1 MKYPISVQNF
11 EKIVRGGYIYVDKT
25 DLIYDLAQ
33 ENVCFLSRPRRFG
46 KSLLLST
53 LEAYFKGRKDLFKGL
68 ALEKIEEESNTEY
81 TARYGKWTEYPVLK
95 IDFANGNYNEAGEL
109 TKKLDA
115 LLTGWENE
123 FGKDPAQQTLG
134 DRFKYV
140 IEKAKEKTGKPVVV
154 LIDEYD
160 KPLLDV
166 MGDKLEEINRNI
178 LKGFYGTFKAADA
191 SLRFVLLTGV
201 TKFSQISVF
210 SGFNQPN
217 YISMDRHYDAICG
230 ITEEEL
236 HRVFAEP
243 IAEMAEEMECSVDE
257 MKEMLKKQYDGYHFS
272 NKLIDIYN
280 PFSIINA
287 FNKMNLGSYWY
298 SSGTPGYLVKLMEGH
313 HTNMQ
318 RMLEKQYEASYFV
331 DYRADVED
339 PLAML
344 YQSGYLTIKS
354 YDKRYRVY
362 TLDYPNDEVRK
373 GFIALTANS
382 YFGKTSLDDG
392 NWLMNLDMMLRRCDL
407 DGIRDAYTS
416 FLASI
421 PYEANK
427 DERAKDFET
436 HFQYTFY
443 IINRLLSCY
452 TILIEKQNSKDR
464 SDIIIESDNDI
475 YIFEFK
481 LDGTAEETLQ
491 QIEDRQYALPYLQD
505 SRPVHKIGVNI
516 SSETRTV
523 SDWRHN

>member
-1 MKYPISVQNF
+1 MKYPISVQTF
-11 EKIVRGGYIYVDKT
+11 ETIINNGYVYVDKT
-25 DLIYDLAQ
+25 DLVYDLAQ
-33 ENVCFLSRPRRFG
+33 EHVCFLSRPRRFG

-53 LEAYFKGRKDLFKGL
+53 LDAYFSGRKDLFKGL
-68 ALEKIEEESNTEY
+68 KMEALEDS
-81 TARYGKWTEYPVLK
+81 WDVYPVLRL
-95 IDFANGNYNEAGEL
+95 DFANGNYNDPCGLNA
-109 TKKLDA
+109 KLNSA
-115 LLTGWENE
+115 LSDWENIY
-123 FGKDPAQQTLG
+123 GKDDIRTEPG
-134 DRFKYV
+134 DRFEF
-140 IEKAKEKTGKPVVV
+140 ILRKAREKTGKGAVV

-166 MGDKLEEINRNI
+166 LGTELEEVNRNI

-217 YISMDRHYDAICG
+217 DISMDRHYDAICG

-243 IAEMAEEMECSVDE
+243 IAEMADEMECSVEE

-272 NKLIDIYN
+272 TKLIDIYN

-287 FNKMNLGSYWY
+287 FNKMNLGSFWF
-298 SSGTPGYLVKLMEGH
+298 SSGTPTYLVKLLEGH
-313 HTNMQ
+313 HVNMQ
-318 RMLEKQYEASYFV
+318 KLLSGTYTASYFM
-331 DYRADVED
+331 DYRADAED
-339 PLAML
+339 PLAMF
-344 YQSGYLTIKS
+344 YQSGYLTIKD
-354 YDKRYRVY
+354 YDKKYGDY
-362 TLDYPNDEVRK
+362 TLDYPNDEVRS
-373 GFIALTANS
+373 GFVSLVSNS
-382 YFGKTSLDDG
+382 YLKSNSAEQD
-392 NWLMNLDMMLRRCDL
+392 NWVKNLDKMLRRCDL

-421 PYEANK
+421 PYEADK
-427 DERAKDFET
+427 DIRAKDFET

-452 TILIEKQNSKDR
+452 TTLIEKQNSKGR

-481 LDGTAEETLQ
+481 LDGTAEEALQ
-491 QIEDRQYALPYLQD
+491 QIEDRQYALPYLND
-505 SRPVHKIGVNI
+505 PRPVHKIGVNI

-523 SDWRHN
+523 AGWRHN